1 MDLLTA
7 NNIIFVLLSAVILG
21 GALLSVLTEKLMHA
35 AFYLFLTLVGIAGLY
50 LQMSY
55 DFLAAAQLSVYAGG
69 ILMLFIFA
77 IVLVHKIGENSERV
91 SMTKKGW
98 AGLAALA
105 GVLIVTCTAFTKG
118 KFEDFESVC
127 KYANVKTEIVEG
139 TKDADGK
146 VITEGSASMANI
158 GKSLLG
164 TEKHQYLLP
173 FEATGIL
180 LLACIIGALVIA
192 NKEKEDKE

>member
-1 MDLLTA
+1 MELITA
-7 NNIIFVLLSAVILG
+7 NNIIFALLSVVVLG
-21 GALLSVLTEKLMHA
+21 SALLSVLTEKLMHA

-50 LQMSY
+50 LHMSY

-77 IVLVHKIGENSERV
+77 IVLVHRIGENSERV
-91 SMTKKGW
+91 RIEKKVW
-98 AGLAALA
+98 AGIAALSGIA
-105 GVLIVTCTAFTKG
+105 LVLCTMFLFGNFTNA
-118 KFEDFESVC
+118 DQLVS
-127 KYANVKTEIVEG
+127 NVNMELIG
-139 TKDADGK
+139 T
-146 VITEGSASMANI
+146 T
-158 GKSLLG
+158 LLG
-164 TEKHQYLLP
+164 TGKHQYLLP

>member
-7 NNIIFVLLSAVILG
+7 NNIIFVLLSAMVLG
-21 GALLSVLTEKLMHA
+21 GGLLSVLTEKLMHA
-35 AFYLFLTLVGIAGLY
+35 AFYLFITLVGVAGLY

-55 DFLAAAQLSVYAGG
+55 EFLAAAQLSVYAGG

-77 IVLVHKIGENSERV
+77 IVLVHKIGENSEKV
-91 SMTKKGW
+91 SLGKKAW
-98 AGLAALA
+98 AAGASLA
-105 GVLIVTCTAFTKG
+105 GVLLVLATLFIYTDFNGCARAEEFT
-118 KFEDFESVC
+118 
-127 KYANVKTEIVEG
+127 
-139 TKDADGK
+139 
-146 VITEGSASMANI
+146 SAIDMKMI
-158 GKSLLG
+158 GQTLLG
-164 TEKHQYLLP
+164 TGKHQYLLP

>member
-1 MDLLTA
+1 MELITA
-7 NNIIFVLLSAVILG
+7 NNIIFALLSVVVLG
-21 GALLSVLTEKLMHA
+21 GGLLSVLTEKLMHA

-77 IVLVHKIGENSERV
+77 IVLVHRIGENSEHVRIE
-91 SMTKKGW
+91 KKVW
-98 AGLAALA
+98 AGIAALSGIA
-105 GVLIVTCTAFTKG
+105 LVLCTMFLFGNFSA
-118 KFEDFESVC
+118 DASADQLVS
-127 KYANVKTEIVEG
+127 NVNMEL
-139 TKDADGK
+139 
-146 VITEGSASMANI
+146 I
-158 GKSLLG
+158 GRTLLG
-164 TEKHQYLLP
+164 TGKHQYLLP

>member
-1 MDLLTA
+1 MELLTA

-21 GALLSVLTEKLMHA
+21 GGLLSVMTEKLMHA

-69 ILMLFIFA
+69 ILMLFLFA
-77 IVLVHKIGENSERV
+77 IVLVHKIGENSEKVRIQ
-91 SMTKKGW
+91 KKVW
-98 AGLAALA
+98 AGLASLCGICVVLA
-105 GVLIVTCTAFTKG
+105 TLFLYQHFEVNPDATA
-118 KFEDFESVC
+118 
-127 KYANVKTEIVEG
+127 
-139 TKDADGK
+139 
-146 VITEGSASMANI
+146 ITEQTVNMKFI
-158 GKSLLG
+158 GTALLG
-164 TEKHQYLLP
+164 TGKHQYLLP

>member
-1 MDLLTA
+1 MEFITA
-7 NNIIFVLLSAVILG
+7 NNIIFALLSVIVLG
-21 GALLSVLTEKLMHA
+21 CGLLSVLTEKLMHA
-35 AFYLFLTLVGIAGLY
+35 AFYLFLTLVGVAGLY

-77 IVLVHKIGENSERV
+77 IVLVHRIGENSEHVR
-91 SMTKKGW
+91 MGKKAR
-98 AGLAALA
+98 AGFAALCGIA
-105 GVLIVTCTAFTKG
+105 VVLCTMFLFGNFSEDPSTDQFT
-118 KFEDFESVC
+118 ETVNMEL
-127 KYANVKTEIVEG
+127 
-139 TKDADGK
+139 
-146 VITEGSASMANI
+146 I
-158 GKSLLG
+158 GRTLLG
-164 TEKHQYLLP
+164 TGKHQYLLP

>member
-1 MDLLTA
+1 MDLTA
-7 NNIIFVLLSAVILG
+7 NNIIFVLLSAMILG
-21 GALLSVLTEKLMHA
+21 GGLLSVLTEKLMHA
-35 AFYLFLTLVGIAGLY
+35 ALYLFITLVGIAGLY
-50 LQMSY
+50 LHMSY

-77 IVLVHKIGENSERV
+77 IVLVHKIGESSEKVRPQ
-91 SMTKKGW
+91 KKAW
-98 AGLAALA
+98 AAMAAISGSVLVLATLFIYVNFA
-105 GVLIVTCTAFTKG
+105 GCAGAEEF
-118 KFEDFESVC
+118 
-127 KYANVKTEIVEG
+127 VE
-139 TKDADGK
+139 K
-146 VITEGSASMANI
+146 VDMQMI
-158 GKSLLG
+158 GKTLLG

>member
-1 MDLLTA
+1 MEFITA
-7 NNIIFVLLSAVILG
+7 NNIIFALLSVIVLG
-21 GALLSVLTEKLMHA
+21 CGLLSVLTEKLMHA
-35 AFYLFLTLVGIAGLY
+35 AFYLFLTLVGVAGLY

-77 IVLVHKIGENSERV
+77 IVLVHRIGENSEHVR
-91 SMTKKGW
+91 MGKKAR
-98 AGLAALA
+98 AGFAALCGIA
-105 GVLIVTCTAFTKG
+105 VVLCTMFLFG
-118 KFEDFESVC
+118 NFSEDPN
-127 KYANVKTEIVEG
+127 ADQIVEVE
-139 TKDADGK
+139 K
-146 VITEGSASMANI
+146 IANMDKL
-158 GKSLLG
+158 GRTLLG
-164 TEKHQYLLP
+164 TGEHQYLLP

>member
-1 MDLLTA
+1 MEFITA
-7 NNIIFVLLSAVILG
+7 NNIIFALLSVIVLG
-21 GALLSVLTEKLMHA
+21 CGLLSVLTEKLMHA
-35 AFYLFLTLVGIAGLY
+35 AFYLFLTLVGVAGLY

-77 IVLVHKIGENSERV
+77 IVLVHKIGENSEHVR
-91 SMTKKGW
+91 MGKKVW
-98 AGLAALA
+98 AGIAAFCGIA
-105 GVLIVTCTAFTKG
+105 VVLCTMFLFG
-118 KFEDFESVC
+118 NFSEDPN
-127 KYANVKTEIVEG
+127 ADQIVE
-139 TKDADGK
+139 K
-146 VITEGSASMANI
+146 IANMDNL
-158 GKSLLG
+158 GRTLLG
-164 TEKHQYLLP
+164 TGEHQYLLP